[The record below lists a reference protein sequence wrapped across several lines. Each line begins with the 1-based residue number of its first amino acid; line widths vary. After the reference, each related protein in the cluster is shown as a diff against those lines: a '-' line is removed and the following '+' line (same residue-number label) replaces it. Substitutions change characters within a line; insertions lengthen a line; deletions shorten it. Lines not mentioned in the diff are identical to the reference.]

1 MVEGIDMRTLI
12 AKLTGHDS
20 SAPRCFLDDL
30 DQNDFWARHKIGV
43 SQLNEILLAFAYE
56 TVTSDF
62 FDRFF
67 SAGKAAAE
75 GVTREKF
82 ELGIEGFQKVA
93 LLKYGNIKFGFKALC
108 QMRTNELEQ
117 ELEDLNPIDE
127 TLFNQRPQPLRSVAP
142 IDPSETYFLGH
153 VTGEAIEKGHDED
166 RKTRLKQVREV
177 GRNNLHVYLCSDE
190 MDVYVATSMRDIED
204 FYFVGTVTKRLFE
217 KPELADLK
225 LRYFDPTQSF
235 CEDRIE
241 KGLVESLMLRRAKC
255 TVYCAQTTETLG
267 KDSELAVTL
276 AQGKPVIVYVPQIKD
291 NESRYRDL
299 CQEVARIHSVI
310 HACSEEDYYRSK
322 LVERHAKSLI
332 GKGEA
337 MKEWGHSRLQDE
349 LVKLDA
355 EQFERKASLLKEK
368 HPLGIQVNLDTG
380 VANGVLVVRTLTECA
395 HVMRQIV
402 TNRLA
407 LRIERDQNGTLRLV
421 EERTNCTYRIM
432 VSDPVLTNSFWN
444 FYRPWIS
451 ERRSR
456 S

>member
-1 MVEGIDMRTLI
+1 M
-12 AKLTGHDS
+12 
-20 SAPRCFLDDL
+20 P
-30 DQNDFWARHKIGV
+30 
-43 SQLNEILLAFAYE
+43 
-56 TVTSDF
+56 
-62 FDRFF
+62 
-67 SAGKAAAE
+67 
-75 GVTREKF
+75 
-82 ELGIEGFQKVA
+82 
-93 LLKYGNIKFGFKALC
+93 
-108 QMRTNELEQ
+108 
-117 ELEDLNPIDE
+117 
-127 TLFNQRPQPLRSVAP
+127 
-142 IDPSETYFLGH
+142 
-153 VTGEAIEKGHDED
+153 
-166 RKTRLKQVREV
+166 
-177 GRNNLHVYLCSDE
+177 
-190 MDVYVATSMRDIED
+190 
-204 FYFVGTVTKRLFE
+204 LFE

-332 GKGEA
+332 GKGGV
-337 MKEWGHSRLQDE
+337 MKEWDRSRLQHE
-349 LVKLDA
+349 LVRLDE
-355 EQFERKASLLKEK
+355 EQFERKAGLLKEK

-395 HVMRQIV
+395 HVMKQIV

-407 LRIERDQNGTLRLV
+407 LRIERDNNGSLRLV

-432 VSDPVLTNSFWN
+432 VSDPVLANSFWN